1 MDKNYDD
8 NMEKSKETEEGR
20 VHGTEFWYQENSC
33 FLQFWECCASENSD
47 ENGCYF
53 LLTDQLPVSNIRDNR
68 LEAYRWTCL
77 NDKYRFVG
85 REKNVGD
92 WFAGRAAQTQVADY
106 QYNSEALGLGQLVM
120 PVYFNHSGAVLKL
133 AGIIEL
139 VTAQHNEFYAAY
151 FNQIQSSLM
160 EVNLTST
167 DLGKTIK
174 VEYNQQ
180 LVKFTL
186 PFSANLPD
194 LQEQVTMRF
203 KELENKAF
211 SIVYKDTNH
220 IRHSILSDHDLQ
232 FCIAESILN
241 RTALIRMDV
250 VDVVHKFLSVYHNL
264 GAFNTIDAEEHSCL
278 WIQLIS
284 QNRDHYDLRN
294 HHRSNLIVSNNQ
306 GLISICF
313 REEDEWTV
321 REKEKLFRGL
331 CMK

>member
-1 MDKNYDD
+1 MDGGDL
-8 NMEKSKETEEGR
+8 SL
-20 VHGTEFWYQENSC
+20 V
-33 FLQFWECCASENSD
+33 ASHWKGDCVLTFSTLAFCGPRYPTQKLISEDSD

-160 EVNLTST
+160 
-167 DLGKTIK
+167 
-174 VEYNQQ
+174 
-180 LVKFTL
+180 
-186 PFSANLPD
+186 
-194 LQEQVTMRF
+194 
-203 KELENKAF
+203 
-211 SIVYKDTNH
+211 
-220 IRHSILSDHDLQ
+220 LSYFVLKH
-232 FCIAESILN
+232 FHMN
-241 RTALIRMDV
+241 
-250 VDVVHKFLSVYHNL
+250 
-264 GAFNTIDAEEHSCL
+264 
-278 WIQLIS
+278 
-284 QNRDHYDLRN
+284 
-294 HHRSNLIVSNNQ
+294 
-306 GLISICF
+306 
-313 REEDEWTV
+313 
-321 REKEKLFRGL
+321 
-331 CMK
+331 

>member
-1 MDKNYDD
+1 
-8 NMEKSKETEEGR
+8 MEPNFG
-20 VHGTEFWYQENSC
+20 FQENSC
-33 FLQFWECCASENSD
+33 FLQFWECCANENSD

-53 LLTDQLPVSNIRDNR
+53 LLTDQLSVSNIRDNR

-167 DLGKTIK
+167 YLGKTIK

-211 SIVYKDTNH
+211 SVVYKDTNH

-241 RTALIRMDV
+241 RTTLIRMDV
-250 VDVVHKFLSVYHNL
+250 VDVLRYLFCVNKVVHEEFKLQEFVKSVVAYQKKLGSTTKHRKGDAIEAVAARITYRLRRSMEVKSIYEVAFKSSYFRNWGYNL
-264 GAFNTIDAEEHSCL
+264 GLEVA
-278 WIQLIS
+278 
-284 QNRDHYDLRN
+284 
-294 HHRSNLIVSNNQ
+294 V
-306 GLISICF
+306 
-313 REEDEWTV
+313 
-321 REKEKLFRGL
+321 
-331 CMK
+331 